1 MELHT
6 AMELFKKKSIML
18 SFGLFFIGTIFPG
31 GKLPYPITLTR
42 KIREL
47 VNLPDSTV
55 LYQLRYTA
63 QYFEV
68 K

>member
-1 MELHT
+1 
-6 AMELFKKKSIML
+6 ML
-18 SFGLFFIGTIFPG
+18 PFALFFLGIIFPG
-31 GKLPYPITLTR
+31 GKLPYPITLPR

-55 LYQLRYTA
+55 LYQLGYTA

>member
-6 AMELFKKKSIML
+6 AMELFKKSTML
-18 SFGLFFIGTIFPG
+18 SFALFFLGTIFPG
-31 GKLPYPITLTR
+31 GKLPHPITLTG

-47 VNLPDSTV
+47 VNLPDSSV
-55 LYQLRYTA
+55 LYQLGYTA